1 MGIFSKIISLEA
13 LKIFKKFLMKS
24 SDGSIDIKNEENSPI
39 DIKIADSVLTNID
52 NKIDAKQG
60 KLHFLNINKTTCPMF
75 GAIYSALS
83 GKQDKIVG
91 FIGHFAP
98 TEIIYRIEPLYV
110 AALSTTIFILRY
122 IDANGTDKNVECTPL
137 GADSTSTT
145 ALPSTFNLL
154 VIYTD

>member
-1 MGIFSKIISLEA
+1 MGKFENLINAAKLRLFKSKLVS
-13 LKIFKKFLMKS
+13 S
-24 SDGSIDIKNEENSPI
+24 SDNSIDIINEEHSPI
-39 DIKIADSVLTNID
+39 DLKIADSVLTNID

-75 GAIYSALS
+75 GAIYNALS

-98 TEIIYRIEPLYV
+98 NEIIYRIEPLYV

-122 IDANGTDKNVECTPL
+122 LDANGIDRNVECAPL

>member
-1 MGIFSKIISLEA
+1 MGIFSKIINLEA
-13 LKIFKKFLMKS
+13 LKIFKNFLMKS
-24 SDGSIDIKNEENSPI
+24 SDGSIDIENEENSPI

-52 NKIDAKQG
+52 NKIDTKQG
-60 KLHFLNINKTTCPMF
+60 KLHFLNMNKTTCPMF
-75 GAIYSALS
+75 GAIYRALI

-98 TEIIYRIEPLYV
+98 NEIIYRIEPTYIPS
-110 AALSTTIFILRY
+110 LSTTIFVLRY
-122 IDANGTDKNVECTPL
+122 IDANGTDKNIECTPI

-145 ALPSTFNLL
+145 APPNTFNLL